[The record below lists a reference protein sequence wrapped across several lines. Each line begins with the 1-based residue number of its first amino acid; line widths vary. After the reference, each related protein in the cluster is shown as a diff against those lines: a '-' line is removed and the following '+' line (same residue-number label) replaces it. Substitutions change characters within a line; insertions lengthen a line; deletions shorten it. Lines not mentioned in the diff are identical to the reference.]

1 MMMGGSMKD
10 IPAAYKD
17 EFYKSCCAEYADLS
31 EILAEFSASNRK
43 RALDFGS
50 GLGRLS
56 LMLYQRMGIAHVLGV
71 DQSVWHARVA
81 SAEMRRPGVQ
91 DHVQFLVSGPD
102 LLRTAAENRFDL
114 VIAMIALQHMVPP
127 LMAVYIEQ
135 FCDI

>member
-56 LMLYQRMGIAHVLGV
+56 LMLYQRMGIAHVL
-71 DQSVWHARVA
+71 VA

-102 LLRTAAENRFDL
+102 LLQTAAENRFDL